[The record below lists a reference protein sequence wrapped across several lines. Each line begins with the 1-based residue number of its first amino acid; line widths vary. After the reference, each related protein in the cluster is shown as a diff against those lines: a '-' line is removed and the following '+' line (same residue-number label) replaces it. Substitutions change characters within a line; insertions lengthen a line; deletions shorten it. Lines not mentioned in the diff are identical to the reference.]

1 MKTINNVEYKTLK
14 EILTTINTNLRYPKV
29 SEQLHSLA
37 LTEFAIEAE
46 KNGAT
51 ILSASV
57 KKIKTDSGDIK
68 NVIGSY
74 IKYTYNFTHQYYIQF
89 DSNPFFEP
97 MGYIEYYTNKH
108 RISTGLT
115 ELPHIWDNVNPYS
128 IEDSNIMQLIEN
140 LRQAEKY
147 LKSLSF
153 NCKDQYVSYRDN
165 YQQKIYQF

>member
-1 MKTINNVEYKTLK
+1 MKTINNNEYKTVG
-14 EILTTINTNLRYPKV
+14 EILLETNSQRLYPRI

-37 LTEFAIEAE
+37 LTEFAIQIE
-46 KNGAT
+46 KTGAT
-51 ILSASV
+51 ILSANP
-57 KKIKTDSGDIK
+57 KKIIIDTGDVK

-74 IKYTYNFTHQYYIQF
+74 IKYTYDFLHQYYIQF

-128 IEDSNIMQLIEN
+128 VEDDNITQLIKN
-140 LRQAEKY
+140 LKQAEEY

-153 NCKDQYVSYRDN
+153 VCRDQYVAHRDN
-165 YQQKIYQF
+165 FEQKIYNH